1 MAGLLDFFDQSS
13 YPSGGGVSLNSLLG
27 TNVPE
32 FLKRNLTPEELA
44 KLQTQSNLQTAIG
57 LGTGYASQ
65 LYQNKP
71 MWQKLA
77 GAYTGAAA
85 GRQAPYTTAQE
96 GIFKALTGQKLMGD
110 VEKLGYENKRLGWE
124 TKAIEDLAR
133 NEKDPEMQRLFAINP
148 SKYAEKKFGA
158 NPALRQIPEFDK
170 QTMDFYGA
178 VGFDPTKATP
188 DQLATVNQAL
198 LQYNSAP
205 SRESAMKEITARA
218 DYNAK
223 FPNKPLPAIVT
234 KEDIFKETKK
244 ALTTPPAP
252 SNVPMSTADAI
263 SRYTNQPANINVPS
277 TEIFPTGKEE
287 NIYQQPPA
295 LQYPQVTGQEQKP
308 ITDAR
313 ILKPR
318 AETSVTQPAPPA
330 ATKPVKT
337 QLPFINDNTKS
348 EVERQKV
355 RDIQPQAQRTLN
367 DAITQMNKF
376 EKDAINILNR
386 PDFNE
391 AFGAFGKQRAGIQG
405 TTAFDINNLVDQTK
419 NAAWMKG
426 FKELKSLSPTG
437 SAGTGGVSNAEGQN
451 IIGATN
457 AIDIGLDPKA
467 GKKALIEYIKTL
479 QSAKQNLQKGY
490 KYDYGQDFEFPKSD
504 ILPFT
509 TTLPTPQGNVKAFSG
524 LNPELK
530 AQFPRYDLNPNAYY
544 TIING
549 KLKLL
554 EMR

>member
-1 MAGLLDFFDQSS
+1 
-13 YPSGGGVSLNSLLG
+13 
-27 TNVPE
+27 
-32 FLKRNLTPEELA
+32 
-44 KLQTQSNLQTAIG
+44 
-57 LGTGYASQ
+57 
-65 LYQNKP
+65 
-71 MWQKLA
+71 
-77 GAYTGAAA
+77 
-85 GRQAPYTTAQE
+85 
-96 GIFKALTGQKLMGD
+96 
-110 VEKLGYENKRLGWE
+110 
-124 TKAIEDLAR
+124 
-133 NEKDPEMQRLFAINP
+133 
-148 SKYAEKKFGA
+148 
-158 NPALRQIPEFDK
+158 
-170 QTMDFYGA
+170 
-178 VGFDPTKATP
+178 
-188 DQLATVNQAL
+188 
-198 LQYNSAP
+198 
-205 SRESAMKEITARA
+205 
-218 DYNAK
+218 
-223 FPNKPLPAIVT
+223 
-234 KEDIFKETKK
+234 
-244 ALTTPPAP
+244 
-252 SNVPMSTADAI
+252 
-263 SRYTNQPANINVPS
+263 
-277 TEIFPTGKEE
+277 
-287 NIYQQPPA
+287 
-295 LQYPQVTGQEQKP
+295 
-308 ITDAR
+308 
-313 ILKPR
+313 
-318 AETSVTQPAPPA
+318 
-330 ATKPVKT
+330 
-337 QLPFINDNTKS
+337 
-348 EVERQKV
+348 
-355 RDIQPQAQRTLN
+355 
-367 DAITQMNKF
+367 MNKF